1 MSQMEKDIAAELNEI
16 SRVLYEL
23 TKDPQYGVY
32 SWLSTL
38 TTNMSKMKELLIK
51 VGV

>member
-1 MSQMEKDIAAELNEI
+1 MMTQMEKDVVEMNEI

-23 TKDPQYGVY
+23 TKDPQYGAF
-32 SWLSTL
+32 SWLEALTL
-38 TTNMSKMKELLIK
+38 NMSKMKALLVK

>member
-1 MSQMEKDIAAELNEI
+1 MSQMEKDVVELNEI

-23 TKDPQYGVY
+23 TKNPEYGAY
-32 SWLSTL
+32 TWLSAL
-38 TTNMSKMKELLIK
+38 TENMAKMKALLTQ